1 MDIYKGR
8 NMASTKI
15 EVFIFLLFVFLFI
28 GCNKKQNTE
37 STFYDDSKT
46 KIELPEQN
54 KNGYQKYVLDGS
66 YIQAS
71 YDSYNVYY
79 SIFEYENKK
88 YIKDYY
94 FSGSKDKK
102 EDLLFY
108 VCLKNIEETVCC
120 LCLDKTGKEI
130 SKTKSVGDL
139 VFEEKSLFKNHEIT
153 ILGFSE
159 EVLKDPMNRQFYYL
173 RDNVLQKDS
182 FWPLEYNNEKQIVT
196 EFVP

>member
-1 MDIYKGR
+1 MDICKGR
-8 NMASTKI
+8 NMASIKI
-15 EVFIFLLFVFLFI
+15 EVVNLLLFVLLFI
-28 GCNKKQNTE
+28 GCNKNQNIKSTIYE
-37 STFYDDSKT
+37 SET
-46 KIELPEQN
+46 KIELPVN
-54 KNGYQKYVLDGS
+54 DISRYQKNVLDNS
-66 YIQAS
+66 YINAC

-79 SIFEYENKK
+79 SIFEYNNKK

-94 FSGSKDKK
+94 VSGSKDKK

-139 VFEEKSLFKNHEIT
+139 VFEEKSLFKNHDIS

>member
-1 MDIYKGR
+1 MDICKGR
-8 NMASTKI
+8 NMASIKI
-15 EVFIFLLFVFLFI
+15 EVVILLLFVLLFI
-28 GCNKKQNTE
+28 GCNKNQNIKSTIYE
-37 STFYDDSKT
+37 SET
-46 KIELPEQN
+46 KIELPVN
-54 KNGYQKYVLDGS
+54 DISRYQKNVLDNS
-66 YIQAS
+66 YINAC

-79 SIFEYENKK
+79 SIFEYNNKK

-94 FSGSKDKK
+94 VSGSKDKK

-139 VFEEKSLFKNHEIT
+139 VFEEKSLFKNHDIS

>member
-1 MDIYKGR
+1 
-8 NMASTKI
+8 MASIKI
-15 EVFIFLLFVFLFI
+15 EVVILLLFVLLFI
-28 GCNKKQNTE
+28 GCNKNQNIKSTIYE
-37 STFYDDSKT
+37 SET
-46 KIELPEQN
+46 KIELPVN
-54 KNGYQKYVLDGS
+54 DISRYQKNVLDNS
-66 YIQAS
+66 YINAC

-79 SIFEYENKK
+79 SIFEYNNKK

-94 FSGSKDKK
+94 VSGSKDKK

-139 VFEEKSLFKNHEIT
+139 VFEEKSLFKNHDIS